1 MSSEQGMQGDA
12 PEAMPAEASNG
23 QGDGLVLEIEGLKK
37 YFPIE
42 KGLLRRVVG
51 YVRAVDDVSLSIAEG
66 KTLGLVGESGCGK
79 TTLGRCVVR
88 AIEPTD
94 GSVRMHVDNQD
105 TELTELG
112 SRELREYRRN
122 LQMVFQDPYSSLD
135 PRKTVLDIVG
145 EPLRI
150 HNVARG
156 RELETRVSELLEVV
170 GLDIRYLK
178 RYPHAFSGGQR
189 QRIGIARAL
198 ALNPKVIIC
207 DEAVSA
213 LDVSVQAQII
223 NLLEELQR
231 EFGIAYLFIA
241 HDLSVVEHISDEV
254 AVMYVGKL
262 VEYGPADSVYR
273 RPRHP
278 YSEALLASIPRY
290 RPAAAA
296 QERVL
301 LEGDVPSP
309 ANPAP
314 GCRFHPRCR
323 YAESICRQEVPPLVP
338 VGGDEGHFAACH
350 FAEQLR
356 LAGITP
362 PSAGTAPTTEE
373 EPNGT

>member
-1 MSSEQGMQGDA
+1 MPEPTA
-12 PEAMPAEASNG
+12 PPNG
-23 QGDGLVLEIEGLKK
+23 STLLETQDLRTWFPVKK
-37 YFPIE
+37 GF
-42 KGLLRRVVG
+42 LQRVVG
-51 YVRAVDDVSLSIAEG
+51 QIKAVDGIDLAIRRGE
-66 KTLGLVGESGCGK
+66 TLGLVGESGCGK
-79 TTLGRCVVR
+79 STLGRTLIRLER
-88 AIEPTD
+88 ATG
-94 GSVRMHVDNQD
+94 GSVRYREGGSMVD
-105 TELTELG
+105 LLALP
-112 SRELREYRRN
+112 RERMFEMRRRV
-122 LQMVFQDPYSSLD
+122 QIIFQDPFSSLN
-135 PRKTVLDIVG
+135 PRMPVG
-145 EPLRI
+145 
-150 HNVARG
+150 
-156 RELETRVSELLEVV
+156 EVV
-170 GLDIRYLK
+170 GEYLLIHK
-178 RYPHAFSGGQR
+178 LPNRQQRIETLLASVGLSSDYLYRYPHEFSGGQR

-198 ALNPKVIIC
+198 SLEPEFIVC
-207 DEAVSA
+207 DEPVSA

-223 NLLEELQR
+223 RLLRNLQR
-231 EFGIAYLFIA
+231 ELGLTFLFIS
-241 HDLSVVEHISDEV
+241 HDLTVVHHLSDRV

-262 VEYGPADSVYR
+262 VEYGPADRVYR

-338 VGGDEGHFAACH
+338 VDGEPGHFAACH

-362 PSAGTAPTTEE
+362 PSAGSTPTTEE